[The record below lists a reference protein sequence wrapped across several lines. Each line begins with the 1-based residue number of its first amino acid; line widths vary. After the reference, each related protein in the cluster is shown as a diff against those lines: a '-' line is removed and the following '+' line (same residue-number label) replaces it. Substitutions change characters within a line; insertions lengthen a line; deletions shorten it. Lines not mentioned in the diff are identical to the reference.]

1 MTTEPPATFAPPAA
15 RATSANANSAAPP
28 AGAPPAGAP
37 PAGTPPAGRRGPRP
51 RAGGSGPRPRA
62 SREVLDGRS
71 RAARVAV
78 RLGHGLKDARMRSG
92 RTQRQC
98 SEIARISQPR
108 WSGLERGQ
116 GAGAPLETWAIAAA
130 AVGQELA
137 AFLDQASGADLPRDM
152 EHLRRQSALVE
163 RAARGGWA
171 VAPEMRVVAGASGR
185 VIDALLTRAATREAA
200 VFEVWDLLLDV
211 GAAFRSFDE
220 KLAAVRAQLPGWT
233 VSGAWILRG
242 TRRNR
247 SLVSELAPLFG
258 ARFPAAGGDW
268 LRALDSPTAAMPKQP
283 ALLWTDAAGATLGEA
298 RIRGRDPSDRGPVN
312 AASPPSEDRQA
323 GGR

>member
-1 MTTEPPATFAPPAA
+1 MAPERPAQPASGASLKSHHSRGHSYA
-15 RATSANANSAAPP
+15 RTQ
-28 AGAPPAGAP
+28 
-37 PAGTPPAGRRGPRP
+37 
-51 RAGGSGPRPRA
+51 
-62 SREVLDGRS
+62 
-71 RAARVAV
+71 
-78 RLGHGLKDARMRSG
+78 SG

-98 SEIARISQPR
+98 SDIARISQPR

-137 AFLDQASGADLPRDM
+137 AFLDQASGANLPRDM

-171 VAPEMRVVAGASGR
+171 VAPEMPVVAGASGR
-185 VIDALLTRAATREAA
+185 VIDALLTRAASREAA

-220 KLAAVRAQLPGWT
+220 KLAAVRGQVPGWT
-233 VSGAWILRG
+233 VSGAWIIRG

-247 SLVSELAPLFG
+247 SLVAELAPLFG
-258 ARFPAAGGDW
+258 ARFPGTGGDW
-268 LRALDSPTAAMPKQP
+268 LRALDGPIAAMPKQL

-298 RIRGRDPSDRGPVN
+298 RIRGRDPPGRRPVYATN
-312 AASPPSEDRQA
+312 PPPGRT
-323 GGR
+323 GG